1 MGRKKYHKGGGGRE
15 LKNYFDNTCLNS
27 CPFLWG
33 ASPTSNFWQSS
44 DFLYCPP
51 SFLISHDDHD
61 YDDDDLDND
70 DHDHDD
76 HDNDHDDDDGDN
88 SRCGYILTFSPGYFQ
103 WSRLHWADPYGS
115 DASDDNDDDEDDDH
129 TY

>member
-1 MGRKKYHKGGGGRE
+1 MPQGGGGQSWKTI
-15 LKNYFDNTCLNS
+15 LTMHVWIVA
-27 CPFLWG
+27 PFHGG
-33 ASPTSNFWQSS
+33 ASLTSNFWQSS

-51 SFLISHDDHD
+51 LFLISHDDHD

-76 HDNDHDDDDGDN
+76 HDDDHDDDDGDN
-88 SRCGYILTFSPGYFQ
+88 SRCGYILTSSPGYFQ

-115 DASDDNDDDEDDDH
+115 DANDDNDDE
-129 TY
+129 